1 MFVRKKAAAAL
12 GASLIA
18 LSAVTATAMPAD
30 AIVEKKDGGK
40 WSHGSNPLKVWSNY
54 YHPKKRH
61 GSSVEGIKHVKSRC
75 VGKKKWSRASTM
87 PNWFGGNHAWYY
99 FC

>member
-18 LSAVTATAMPAD
+18 LSAVTAAPAD
-30 AIVEKKDGGK
+30 ATDKDRGGT
-40 WSHGSNPLKVWSNY
+40 WNSGVSRTKVWSHY

-61 GSSVEGIKHVKSRC
+61 RTSVKGVYYVDSGC
-75 VGKKKWSRASTM
+75 VGKKKWARASA
-87 PNWFGGNHAWYY
+87 PRALRGNRAWYG

>member
-18 LSAVTATAMPAD
+18 LSAVTAMPAD
-30 AIVEKKDGGK
+30 ARTVKIEGGI
-40 WSHGSNPLKVWSNY
+40 WDRGTDWASVWSNY

-61 GSSVEGIKHVKSRC
+61 GSSVKGSYYKPSPC
-75 VGKKKWSRASTM
+75 VGKKKWSRASA
-87 PNWFGGNHAWYY
+87 PRSWFGVNRAWYH

>member
-18 LSAVTATAMPAD
+18 LSAVTAMPAD
-30 AIVEKKDGGK
+30 AKVEYVNGGV
-40 WSHGSNPLKVWSNY
+40 WDHGVSRTKVWARF
-54 YHPKKRH
+54 YHKKKRH
-61 GSSVEGIKHVKSRC
+61 GVAVRGVSYADSGC
-75 VGKKKWSRASTM
+75 VGPRKWARASAQRS
-87 PNWFGGNHAWYY
+87 WFGGNHTWYR